1 MLNQTLRILSVAL
14 VLAFPSAGLLGANE
28 NLTGIEPPASSPV
41 PLNSVRFWCKAS
53 SVKTSLALR
62 TSTDP
67 KKVFQVQPELHKQN
81 TSFVV
86 RVDKDQQLLYYTYVF
101 FDGDGASKAFM
112 TTNAYVNPKICTT
125 RGGLLVIFP

>member
-14 VLAFPSAGLLGANE
+14 LLAFTSARSLGDNE
-28 NLTGIEPPASSPV
+28 NLTGIVPPASSPV
-41 PLNSVRFWCKAS
+41 PPNSVRFWCTIN
-53 SVKTSLALR
+53 VKSSLAIR

-67 KKVFQVQPELHKQN
+67 KKVFQAQPELHKRN

-86 RVDKDQQLLYYTYVF
+86 HVDKDQQLLYYTYVF

-125 RGGLLVIFP
+125 RGGLLVIFK